1 MQDDLSLPAQPVPPT
16 DTVAALVRASFDS
29 APDGLVVFERVG
41 DQMAFNPAF
50 VRLWQLPPDMAQR
63 QDLAEVRAH
72 MAAQLVDPE
81 GFVESLRAI
90 SEGRLNHATQEI
102 DRLDGRVY
110 ERRIAPLRRQGLS
123 DAVVVRWRDVTDR
136 RRTEVALQQAQV
148 RLAAVFEHALDA
160 ILLADDQGRYLDANP
175 AACQL
180 LGHPRESLLQMTVA
194 DVYDA
199 PSAGFEQAW
208 AAFLQQGSA
217 SGQVT
222 LRCRDG
228 RRVLARFSAVAR
240 IQPGVHLSILS
251 DITEQERDQRLRAET
266 AAQMELAAASADI
279 VFWSVDLRAGRID
292 NSNADRLTQT
302 LGYAST
308 DIGPGLQAWD
318 ALVHPEDFER
328 REASWQAHVEG
339 RSPLYEAE
347 FRMRHKSGHWVW
359 MLARGRA
366 LERDARGLA
375 LRVAG
380 MRIDITRRKQAEAVL
395 ERQAFTDGLT
405 GTLNRRRF
413 VELASVEVTRA
424 QRHGLAASLLMIDL
438 DHFKAVNDRHGHA
451 AGDAVL
457 QSFAGT
463 VSSILRASDLFGRVG
478 GEEFAVLLPQ
488 TDRAGAAA
496 LAQRLLALV
505 REQPAP
511 VNGNTVPYTVSIGV
525 STLSDL
531 RHNPDIEGLM
541 LLADRALY
549 GAKAGGRNRA
559 ASADPADTAPGLI

>member
-1 MQDDLSLPAQPVPPT
+1 MQDDRPPPAAPASPP

-29 APDGLVVFERVG
+29 APDGLVVFERRG
-41 DQMAFNPAF
+41 GQMAFNPGFA
-50 VRLWQLPPDMAQR
+50 RLWQLPPDVVQR

-72 MAAQLVDPE
+72 MATQLVDPQA
-81 GFVESLRAI
+81 FMQSLHDI
-90 SEGRLNHATQEI
+90 TEGRLTRATQEV
-102 DRLDGRVY
+102 DRLDGRVF
-110 ERRIAPLRRQGLS
+110 ERRIAPLLREGLS

-136 RRTEVALQQAQV
+136 RHTEAALQQAQA

-160 ILLADDQGRYLDANP
+160 ILLADDQGRYIDANP
-175 AACQL
+175 AACRMV
-180 LGHPRESLLQMTVA
+180 GYSREALLQRTVA

-199 PSAGFEQAW
+199 PQAGFEQAW
-208 AAFLQQGSA
+208 AAFLQQGTA
-217 SGQVT
+217 SGQVL
-222 LRCRDG
+222 LRHRDG
-228 RRVLARFSAVAR
+228 RQVPARFSAVAR

-251 DITEQERDQRLRAET
+251 DITEQERDHRLRAET

-292 NSNADRLTQT
+292 NSNADRLTQS
-302 LGYAST
+302 LGYAAS
-308 DIGPGLQAWD
+308 DIGPGLQEWD

-366 LERDARGLA
+366 LERDPQGLA

-413 VELASVEVTRA
+413 IELASVEVTRA
-424 QRHGLAASLLMIDL
+424 QRHALPASLLMIDL
-438 DHFKAVNDRHGHA
+438 DHFKSVNDRHGHA
-451 AGDAVL
+451 VGDAVL

-463 VSSILRASDLFGRVG
+463 VSSILRGSDLFGRVG

-505 REQPAP
+505 RERPVP
-511 VNGNTVPYTVSIGV
+511 VNGHAVPYTVSIGV

-531 RHNPDIEGLM
+531 RHNPGVEGLM

-559 ASADPADTAPGLI
+559 ASSDPADAASGLA